1 MNRDTKMTELP
12 ALTLDFL
19 NAKGLLIDNVFANL
33 WKETG
38 MKTLLSRVGF
48 NKRSG
53 TPMPEVIY
61 GLMLWIW
68 LKKDSIGM
76 FSREGLQGAMGKD
89 VLYDTINR
97 EDLNWRNLH
106 RLASARTIQSFKAP
120 GKKAFVVDDTIA
132 QRFGKK
138 MPGISSHFD
147 HTTGRH
153 MMGQQVLTLGLS
165 CDEGFVPLDS
175 ELFISQT
182 KATELHQ
189 SFKDGRSA
197 VAKRYKTAQQGTKPE
212 MVKSMVN
219 RALNAGIVADYLLAD
234 AWFGTKA
241 MIRLTQET
249 ALVPVL
255 RMKKNKMNYRMS
267 EIVRGNAVTKE
278 LDVQAL
284 YKRCVRKAWQ
294 PIYGQ
299 KYQAKAVDVELN
311 LAETKEPEQW
321 IKVRLL
327 FVRGNV
333 DDTQQ
338 TTGKH
343 DWAVFLTTATALS
356 GTEILELYSMRW
368 AIEVYFKE
376 AKQHLGF
383 LKEQSNHYAAYIAS
397 IHLTAIRFCLLVI
410 AKQTQGAES
419 IAGLR
424 QALCSNSTDISYA
437 SKLWQ
442 VFRAVI
448 SGALDSLKSV
458 MGDAVAIAMDV
469 IDAHIECWFLQ
480 VLQLDTRTLR
490 LEAVKQRGKMA
501 RESGKTALKTVHP
514 DMCHDPVFCRRN
526 LGCYLW
532 ILLPKSED
540 VIL

>member
-1 MNRDTKMTELP
+1 
-12 ALTLDFL
+12 
-19 NAKGLLIDNVFANL
+19 
-33 WKETG
+33 
-38 MKTLLSRVGF
+38 
-48 NKRSG
+48 
-53 TPMPEVIY
+53 
-61 GLMLWIW
+61 
-68 LKKDSIGM
+68 
-76 FSREGLQGAMGKD
+76 
-89 VLYDTINR
+89 
-97 EDLNWRNLH
+97 
-106 RLASARTIQSFKAP
+106 
-120 GKKAFVVDDTIA
+120 
-132 QRFGKK
+132 
-138 MPGISSHFD
+138 
-147 HTTGRH
+147 
-153 MMGQQVLTLGLS
+153 
-165 CDEGFVPLDS
+165 VPLDS

-410 AKQTQGAES
+410 AKQTQGAEN
-419 IAGLR
+419 IAGVR

-490 LEAVKQRGKMA
+490 LEALETKNER
-501 RESGKTALKTVHP
+501 
-514 DMCHDPVFCRRN
+514 
-526 LGCYLW
+526 
-532 ILLPKSED
+532 LLCG
-540 VIL
+540 

>member
-1 MNRDTKMTELP
+1 MNRATKMTELP

-19 NAKGLLIDNVFANL
+19 NAKGLLIDNVFASL
-33 WKETG
+33 WREIG
-38 MKTLLSRVGF
+38 MKTLLSRAGF

-53 TPMPEVIY
+53 TPMHEVIY

-68 LKKDSIGM
+68 LKKESIGM
-76 FSREGLQGAMGKD
+76 FAREGLQGAMGKD
-89 VLYDTINR
+89 VFYDTINR
-97 EDLNWRNLH
+97 EELNWRSLH
-106 RLASARTIQSFKAP
+106 GQTAAKTVQAFKAP
-120 GKKAFVVDDTIA
+120 GKKAFVVDDTVA
-132 QRFGKK
+132 ERFGKK
-138 MPGISSHFD
+138 MPGLSSHFD
-147 HTTGRH
+147 HTSGRH
-153 MMGQQVLTLGLS
+153 LMGQQVLTLGLS

-175 ELFISQT
+175 ELFISRT
-182 KATELHQ
+182 KAIELHEP
-189 SFKDGRSA
+189 FKDGRSVA
-197 VAKRYKTAQQGTKPE
+197 AKRYKTAQQCTKPE

-241 MIRLTQET
+241 MIRLSQET

-255 RMKKNKMNYRMS
+255 RMKKNKMKYRLS
-267 EIVRGNAVTKE
+267 ESVRGKAVTQD

-294 PIYGQ
+294 SLAGQ
-299 KYQAKAVDVELN
+299 KYQAKAIDVELN
-311 LAETKEPEQW
+311 LAETKDPEQW

-327 FVRGNV
+327 FVRGV
-333 DDTQQ
+333 ACDTRQ
-338 TTGKH
+338 TVGKH
-343 DWAVFLTTATALS
+343 DWAVFLTTDTALS

-410 AKQTQGAES
+410 AKQIQGAES
-419 IAGLR
+419 IAGVR
-424 QALCSNSTDISYA
+424 QTLCGNSTDISFVG
-437 SKLWQ
+437 KLWQ

-448 SGALDSLKSV
+448 TGALDGLKAI
-458 MGDAVAIAMDV
+458 MGEDAVARVMEA

-480 VLQLDTRTLR
+480 VLQLDARTLR
-490 LEAVKQRGKMA
+490 LEALEIKDER
-501 RESGKTALKTVHP
+501 L
-514 DMCHDPVFCRRN
+514 
-526 LGCYLW
+526 LGGQKRT
-532 ILLPKSED
+532 PK
-540 VIL
+540 L